1 MIQEG
6 EGKVR
11 FALGYPVVIDAGH
24 DGHGIL
30 VISLEERSERVPTVA
45 FLVVVPFPPHIHIIV
60 TIVRS
65 GWDRR
70 TSTSNG
76 MYGTEYAH
84 DLEGIECIPV
94 GIQCLLE
101 LDGEVKPT
109 HVDFGK

>member
-1 MIQEG
+1 M
-6 EGKVR
+6 R

-60 TIVRS
+60 TIIRS
-65 GWDRR
+65 GWDRL

-84 DLEGIECIPV
+84 DLGGIE
-94 GIQCLLE
+94 
-101 LDGEVKPT
+101 
-109 HVDFGK
+109 